1 MKVIFKRDVQL
12 CGESWREGEVAYIHR
27 DVYQIL
33 LGEGAVSPAPLTEEK
48 SGEDI
53 TTSEDGSDGESVDD
67 SVSKDPPK
75 GRGNR
80 RNK

>member
-1 MKVIFKRDVQL
+1 MKVIFNRDVQL
-12 CGESWREGEVAYIHR
+12 EGESWAEGQIAYIHR

-33 LGEGAVSPAPLTEEK
+33 LGEGAVSPAPLIKEE

-53 TTSEDGSDGESVDD
+53 TTPEDGSDGEPPDD
-67 SVSKDPPK
+67 SVSKDAPK